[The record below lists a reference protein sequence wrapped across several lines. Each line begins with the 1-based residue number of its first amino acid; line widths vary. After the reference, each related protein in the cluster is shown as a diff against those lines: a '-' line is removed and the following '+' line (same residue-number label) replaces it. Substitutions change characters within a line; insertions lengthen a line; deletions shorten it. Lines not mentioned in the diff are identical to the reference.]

1 MNKSITEEMV
11 KDVIKEWARNKAEN
25 GKIIFDETFCGGK
38 FVRYKTDKMTLLIP
52 DNIEGKLSGWKR
64 PDHYAYEIECNQT
77 ILNLMLTFSYTN
89 ISDETK
95 KICEKLWNNFKMMP
109 KMDTEKSGD
118 NYFRLCI
125 YDANIKEYNEKEIYE
140 AMDKLFYQMKGY
152 EEFICYKLQ
161 EGKI

>member
-1 MNKSITEEMV
+1 MV

-25 GKIIFDETFCGGK
+25 GEIIFDETFCGGK

-95 KICEKLWNNFKMMP
+95 KICEKIWNNFKMMP
-109 KMDTEKSGD
+109 KMDTENSGD